1 MPIDFGKLGAGNSAD
16 TVLHPREI
24 FSVLPTKAERYQYP
38 RDVQTEVWNGWF
50 ERRDEKE
57 LVLKMNTGSGKTV
70 VGLLVLKSS
79 LNEKKGP
86 AVYVCPDPFLV
97 GQVVQEANDLGLEV
111 TQDED
116 DPRFRR
122 GQAILVINIFKL
134 INGKSVFGVG
144 AEGTKIK
151 IGSIVIDDVHAC
163 LSTTLGQFTLS
174 LESGTDVYLKLF
186 ALFRDELVR
195 QSEATTLEVEQC
207 SPSANMLVPFWAWQ
221 KNISKVIAILN
232 ESKDTDPVKS
242 VWPLIKENVALCNC
256 VFGGGKV
263 EISLRCLPIG
273 VIPSFVGA
281 GRKVFMTATLAD
293 DSVLVTHFNAN
304 PNAVRKPI
312 TPSTASDIGDRMI
325 LVPQELNRDA
335 GDNDV
340 KALVHRVSKKHN
352 VVVIV
357 PSHFRAKYWSDVAA
371 LTLSANNLHD
381 GIAQLRAGHVGL
393 VVLVNRYDGI
403 DLPQSA
409 CRVLVVDGLPD
420 VRRRIERIE
429 QAALDGSE
437 QLTSRFIQRIEQ
449 GMGRGIR
456 SNEDYCVVILMGR
469 SLIGMLYADNALS
482 MFTPATKAQLE
493 LSEKLAEQLRG
504 HPVAELEEVMG
515 YCLNRDKKWVA
526 ASKGALVHL
535 KSKGEGSVRPL
546 AEKLRQAFDAAEI
559 RDYQKAAKF
568 TQEAVRSAT
577 DWREKGWLKQ
587 LLAEYTNFDNPVEAQ
602 KLMKS
607 AVSDNR
613 ALLRPVDGIAYTRLM
628 TASMNQ
634 ANQCSTHLVSRFG
647 DGNKIVLAMNAL
659 LDELEFVPDTAPRF
673 EEAMNQLA
681 FFLGFKGQRPENEIG
696 KGPDNLW
703 EVGSLR
709 YFVLEDKNG
718 ATAELISKD
727 YCNQLAG
734 SMNWFGAN
742 YDSTCQAV
750 PIMVHPSHTFE
761 YASSPHPTTKIID
774 AEKLPELREACRNL
788 AKSLAAKEAFRS
800 PASVAELLKAH
811 GLTAELFVPRF
822 TVKFRVKK

>member
-50 ERRDEKE
+50 GRRDQAE
-57 LVLKMNTGSGKTV
+57 LVLKMNTGSGKTT
-70 VGLLVLKSS
+70 VGLLILKSS

-122 GQAILVINIFKL
+122 GQAILIINVFKL

-174 LESGTDVYLKLF
+174 LESSTNAYRKLF
-186 ALFRDELVR
+186 ALFREELVR
-195 QSEATTLEVEQC
+195 QSEATTLEVEQG
-207 SPSANMLVPFWAWQ
+207 SSGANMLVPFWAWQ
-221 KNISKVIAILN
+221 KNTSKVIAFLN
-232 ESKDTDPVKS
+232 EAKDTDPVKL
-242 VWPLIKENVALCNC
+242 VWPLIKENIPLCNC

-263 EISLRCLPIG
+263 EISLWCLPID

-281 GRKVFMTATLAD
+281 SRKIFMTATLAD
-293 DSVLVTHFNAN
+293 DSVLVTHFTAN

-325 LVPQELNRDA
+325 LIPQEFNGDA
-335 GDNDV
+335 GDDDV
-340 KALVHRVSKKHN
+340 KALVHRVSKRHN

-357 PSHFRAKYWSDVAA
+357 PSHFRAGYWAVVAA
-371 LTLSANNLHD
+371 LTLSAKANNLHE
-381 GIAQLRAGHVGL
+381 GIAQLKAGHVGL

-429 QAALDGSE
+429 QAALNGSE
-437 QLTSRFIQRIEQ
+437 QLTSQFIQRIEQ

-456 SNEDYCVVILMGR
+456 SNDDYCVVILMGR

-493 LSEKLAEQLRG
+493 LSERLTEQLRG
-504 HPVAELEEVMG
+504 HPIAELEEVMS

-535 KSKGEGSVRPL
+535 KSRGEGSVRPL

-559 RDYQKAAKF
+559 RDYQKAAGF
-568 TQEAVRSAT
+568 IQEAIQSAM
-577 DWREKGWLKQ
+577 DRREKGWLKQ
-587 LLAEYTNFDNPVEAQ
+587 LLAEYVNFDNPVEAQ
-602 KLMKS
+602 KLLKS
-607 AVSDNR
+607 ALSDNV

-628 TASMNQ
+628 TANMNQ
-634 ANQCSTHLVSRFG
+634 ANQ
-647 DGNKIVLAMNAL
+647 
-659 LDELEFVPDTAPRF
+659 
-673 EEAMNQLA
+673 
-681 FFLGFKGQRPENEIG
+681 
-696 KGPDNLW
+696 
-703 EVGSLR
+703 
-709 YFVLEDKNG
+709 
-718 ATAELISKD
+718 
-727 YCNQLAG
+727 
-734 SMNWFGAN
+734 
-742 YDSTCQAV
+742 
-750 PIMVHPSHTFE
+750 
-761 YASSPHPTTKIID
+761 
-774 AEKLPELREACRNL
+774 
-788 AKSLAAKEAFRS
+788 
-800 PASVAELLKAH
+800 
-811 GLTAELFVPRF
+811 
-822 TVKFRVKK
+822 